1 MDAKSIAKTYFEL
14 ASQKFFSVD
23 AGNGSAAI
31 GREIPRSFMMSTE
44 RINAD
49 FSQRV
54 VIPTEEMPWV
64 PSPQPGVE
72 RRMLDRIGGEVA
84 RATSL
89 VRYAAASSFPAHE
102 HALGEE
108 FLVMS
113 GVFSDEHGDYPAG
126 TYVRNPPLSR
136 HTPHTAPGCTI
147 FVKLRQ
153 MPTTESERIVIDSSN
168 AAWEATRQAGL
179 TRLPLHEV
187 AGGES
192 VAMERLAPGSVLAEV
207 DCRFGEEILV
217 LTGDLRDGHGIYGPG
232 TWIRNPA
239 GFRRALSSACGGTY
253 WVKRGHLRP
262 LP

>member
-1 MDAKSIAKTYFEL
+1 
-14 ASQKFFSVD
+14 
-23 AGNGSAAI
+23 
-31 GREIPRSFMMSTE
+31 MSTD

-49 FSQRV
+49 FSERL
-54 VIPTEEMPWV
+54 VIPTGDLPWI
-64 PSPQPGVE
+64 PSPQPGIE

-102 HALGEE
+102 HTLGEE
-108 FLVMS
+108 FLVLD

-136 HTPHTAPGCTI
+136 HTPHTAPGCVI

-153 MPTTESERIVIDSSN
+153 MPPSESERVVLDTSI
-168 AAWEATRQAGL
+168 AAWNPTGQTGL
-179 TRLPLHEV
+179 SRLSLY
-187 AGGES
+187 AADGGES
-192 VAMERLAPGSVLAEV
+192 VAMERLAPGTMLAEV
-207 DCRFGEEILV
+207 DCPAGEEILV
-217 LTGDLRDGHGIYGPG
+217 LSGDLYDGHGSFGAQ

-239 GFRRALSSACGGTY
+239 GFRRALASAGGATY
-253 WVKRGHLRP
+253 WVKRGHLRA

>member
-1 MDAKSIAKTYFEL
+1 MAND
-14 ASQKFFSVD
+14 
-23 AGNGSAAI
+23 
-31 GREIPRSFMMSTE
+31 

-54 VIPTEEMPWV
+54 VMATSDMPWI
-64 PSPQPGVE
+64 PSPQAGVE

-89 VRYAAASSFPAHE
+89 VRYAAASTFPAHD

-108 FLVMS
+108 FLVLD

-136 HTPHTAPGCTI
+136 HSPRTAPGCII

-153 MPTTESERIVIDSSN
+153 MALSEKTRLVIDSTT
-168 AAWEATRQAGL
+168 AKWRPAEQAGL
-179 TRLPLHEV
+179 TILPLFQ
-187 AGGES
+187 APGES
-192 VAMERLAPGSVLAEV
+192 VVLERLDAGAAHSELDCPG
-207 DCRFGEEILV
+207 GEEIFILS
-217 LTGDLRDGHGIYGPG
+217 GDLHDESGTYGAG

-239 GFRRALSSACGGTY
+239 GVRRSLGSTSGATY
-253 WVKRGHLRP
+253 WVKRGHLQP
-262 LP
+262 LA